1 MVRSGRRTPALRPTR
16 RPQPARQRQAA
27 TSSKHRNEERIVP
40 IRVLHVLGGSQFGGA
55 IWVVKSY
62 AEALQEHGCDVT
74 ICTSVE
80 RAAEVFRAA
89 GCDIVSV
96 PQLVREI
103 NPPRDAIALLKLA
116 QVCRDGRFDVVHTH
130 TSKGGMI
137 GRAAARLARVPVVLH
152 TVHGFAFHESS
163 ARGSL
168 AFYATLERAAARL
181 SDRVITVSDY
191 HRRLAIRLHIAS
203 ARRIVTIH
211 NGISRSR
218 LAVSRTSFEVRRELG
233 LDGADVMIVAI
244 GRLAEQKGL
253 ETLLI
258 ALPEVV
264 RRDPR
269 IQLVIVG
276 EGPLQTELEERV
288 RLFDLES
295 HVRFL
300 GFRTDVGDILNAS
313 NLVAAPSLWEGLSI
327 SILEAMALGK
337 PIVTTDI
344 GSNLELVED
353 GVSGLLVPPGD
364 SRALA
369 DAILR
374 AAGDPELASRFGAAA
389 RERFER
395 RFTERAMKDSLWNL
409 YEGILREKALLKD
422 SGATRH

>member
-1 MVRSGRRTPALRPTR
+1 MS
-16 RPQPARQRQAA
+16 
-27 TSSKHRNEERIVP
+27 

-62 AEALQEHGCDVT
+62 AEALLEHGCDVT

-80 RAAEVFRAA
+80 RAADVFRGA

-96 PQLVREI
+96 PQMVREI

-116 QVCRDGRFDVVHTH
+116 RVCRDGRFDVVHTH

-163 ARGSL
+163 SRASL
-168 AFYATLERAAARL
+168 TFFAGLERVAARL

-203 ARRIVTIH
+203 ARRLVTIH

-218 LAVSRTSFEVRRELG
+218 LAISRSRLEVRHELG
-233 LDGADVMIVAI
+233 FEESDVMIVAI

-258 ALPEVV
+258 ALPEIV

-269 IQLVIVG
+269 IHLAIVG
-276 EGPLQTELEERV
+276 EGPLRTELEDRV
-288 RLFDLES
+288 RLSGLAS

-300 GFRTDVGDILNAS
+300 GFRTDIGDLLNAS
-313 NLVAAPSLWEGLSI
+313 DLVAAPSLWEGLSI
-327 SILEAMALGK
+327 SVLEAMALGK

-353 GVSGLLVPPGD
+353 GVSGLLVPPGE
-364 SRALA
+364 SRALTEA
-369 DAILR
+369 VLR
-374 AAGDPELASRFGAAA
+374 VAGDPELASRFGGAA
-389 RERFER
+389 REHFVRG
-395 RFTERAMKDSLWNL
+395 FTEQAMKDSLWNL
-409 YEGILREKALLKD
+409 YEGLLRAKGLLED
-422 SGATRH
+422 SGATRR

>member
-1 MVRSGRRTPALRPTR
+1 MS
-16 RPQPARQRQAA
+16 
-27 TSSKHRNEERIVP
+27 

-62 AEALQEHGCDVT
+62 AEALLEHGCDVT

-80 RAAEVFRAA
+80 RAADVFRGA

-96 PQLVREI
+96 PQMVREI

-137 GRAAARLARVPVVLH
+137 GRVAARLARVPVVLH

-163 ARGSL
+163 SRASL
-168 AFYATLERAAARL
+168 TFYATLERAAARL

-191 HRRLAIRLHIAS
+191 HRLLAIRLRIAS
-203 ARRIVTIH
+203 ARRLVTIH

-218 LAVSRTSFEVRRELG
+218 LAVSRSRLEVRHELG
-233 LDGADVMIVAI
+233 FGESDIMIVAI

-253 ETLLI
+253 ETLLV
-258 ALPEVV
+258 ALPEIV

-269 IQLVIVG
+269 IHLAIVG
-276 EGPLQTELEERV
+276 EGPLRTELEDRV
-288 RLFDLES
+288 RLSGLGS
-295 HVRFL
+295 QVRFL
-300 GFRTDVGDILNAS
+300 GFRTDIGNLLNAAD
-313 NLVAAPSLWEGLSI
+313 LVAAPSLWEGLSI
-327 SILEAMALGK
+327 SVLEAMALGK
-337 PIVTTDI
+337 PIITTDI

-353 GVSGLLVPPGD
+353 GVSGLLVPPGE
-364 SRALA
+364 SRTLTEAV
-369 DAILR
+369 LR
-374 AAGDPELASRFGAAA
+374 VVGDPELASRFGRAA

-395 RFTERAMKDSLWNL
+395 GFTEQVMKDSLWTL
-409 YEGILREKALLKD
+409 YEGLLRDKGLLED
-422 SGATRH
+422 SGATRR